1 MTIRYNSLEELRER
15 CTSNDLKAC
24 VSSVLRCDK
33 YMTWRFLSG
42 SQDGTACHADFVCH
56 DEARGFIGRLSYEL
70 NELGRYA
77 HITVEDLHSSAA
89 TK

>member
-1 MTIRYNSLEELRER
+1 MKKTYHSLEEIRES
-15 CTSNDLKAC
+15 CGNADLMAC
-24 VSSVLRCDK
+24 VSSVLGCNK
-33 YMTWRFLSG
+33 YMAWKLSSCSEDG
-42 SQDGTACHADFVCH
+42 SVCHADFVCH
-56 DEARGFIGRLSYEL
+56 DEAMGFIGRLSYEL